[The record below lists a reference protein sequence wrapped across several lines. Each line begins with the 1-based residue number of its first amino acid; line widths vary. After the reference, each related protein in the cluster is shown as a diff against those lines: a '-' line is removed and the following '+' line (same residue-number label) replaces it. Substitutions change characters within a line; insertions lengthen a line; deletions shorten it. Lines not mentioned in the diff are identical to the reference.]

1 MKVRFFA
8 RAAVVFLA
16 LLMMFLTSAVFAA
29 DYYVSPSDTA
39 LGNEGNVGGRLG
51 ENYNSP
57 AANGGG
63 GAPEGDASR
72 GGASRGGASGGDAG
86 QGAADG
92 AYADTTEDG
101 EVLGIMDTENSATVG
116 IVIAILIAIAVIVL
130 IIALIPREMSE

>member
-16 LLMMFLTSAVFAA
+16 LLMITLTSAVFAA

-63 GAPEGDASR
+63 APE

>member
-8 RAAVVFLA
+8 RAAVFFLA
-16 LLMMFLTSAVFAA
+16 LLMITLTSAVFAA

-63 GAPEGDASR
+63 TPE
-72 GGASRGGASGGDAG
+72 GGASRGGASGEDAG

-92 AYADTTEDG
+92 VYADTTEDG